1 MEVVTSAQTG
11 VEIQL
16 GLFDSMADLLRIS
29 PLFLLGTIPILI
41 LLFLIFRRDSSIPKV
56 KTTVFSLMMYYYLC
70 VLLIN
75 IVGMPTVRE
84 FVRISQRGESIFN
97 PNINLIPL
105 SDGFSLSFIL
115 NIFLFIPM
123 GFLCPLISKTF
134 GTLRTTVLIGVV
146 FSLLVEIIQMFT
158 LYRAT
163 DINDLLTNVIGTVIG
178 YLCFRLVAK
187 IRIVKMAP
195 ESQTGK
201 DHTKYIPAVNIA
213 VAVILGFF
221 S

>member
-1 MEVVTSAQTG
+1 MEVVTSNQTNI
-11 VEIQL
+11 EIQA
-16 GLFDSMADLLRIS
+16 GLFDSVAGLLQIS
-29 PLFLLGTIPILI
+29 PVFLLGIVPILFLL
-41 LLFLIFRRDSSIPKV
+41 FMIFGRDNRIPKV
-56 KTTVFSLMMYYYLC
+56 KTTVLSLVMYYYLC
-70 VLLIN
+70 VLLTN
-75 IVGMPTVRE
+75 IVGMPTLRE
-84 FVRISQRGESIFN
+84 FVRISQLGESIFN

-123 GFLCPLISKTF
+123 GFLCPFISKTF

-163 DINDLLTNVIGTVIG
+163 DINDLLTNVIGTMIG

-187 IRIVKMAP
+187 IRIVKMSP
-195 ESQTGK
+195 ESQAGN
-201 DHTKYIPAVNIA
+201 DYTKYIPAVNIA
-213 VAVILGFF
+213 TAVILGFF

>member
-1 MEVVTSAQTG
+1 MEVVTSNQTS
-11 VEIQL
+11 VEIQA
-16 GLFDSMADLLRIS
+16 GLFDSVAGLLQIS
-29 PLFLLGTIPILI
+29 PVFLFGIVPILFLL
-41 LLFLIFRRDSSIPKV
+41 FMIFGRDKRIPKV
-56 KTTVFSLMMYYYLC
+56 KTTVLSLVMYYYLC
-70 VLLIN
+70 VLLTN
-75 IVGMPTVRE
+75 IVGMPTLRE
-84 FVRISQRGESIFN
+84 FVRISQLGESIFN

-134 GTLRTTVLIGVV
+134 GTLRTTVLIGAVL
-146 FSLLVEIIQMFT
+146 SLLVEIIQMFT

-163 DINDLLTNVIGTVIG
+163 DINDLLTNVIGTMIG

-213 VAVILGFF
+213 VAAILGFF